1 MMMAARLFSAA
12 FRIGFFMGEREI
24 RAENGETVLFL
35 EDFGKEDKQTLMA
48 ENHAIPFL
56 AAKGNVYAAYSLKL
70 TGLPVVTF
78 TSTEEMTEA
87 GEMLYAFSL
96 YDSNTKTDW
105 VTTCYTTSRL
115 RGNTSLAY
123 EKKSLRLMLKKKK
136 RMAALRK
143 RTVTFWASGMMM
155 TGF

>member
-1 MMMAARLFSAA
+1 
-12 FRIGFFMGEREI
+12 
-24 RAENGETVLFL
+24 
-35 EDFGKEDKQTLMA
+35 MA

-123 EKKSLRLMLKKKK
+123 EKKKSSPYAEKEEKGRQL
-136 RMAALRK
+136 
-143 RTVTFWASGMMM
+143 
-155 TGF
+155 